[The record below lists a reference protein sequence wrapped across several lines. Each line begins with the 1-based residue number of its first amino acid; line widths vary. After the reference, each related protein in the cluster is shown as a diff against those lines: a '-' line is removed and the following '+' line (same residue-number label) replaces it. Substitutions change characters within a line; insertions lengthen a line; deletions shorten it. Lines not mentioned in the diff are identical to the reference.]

1 MSTIRCLSLHT
12 GEKIAKKQDVMSQ
25 IEQAEK
31 KYFARHEAFDFHNE
45 LKKRNLELIVIVNEA
60 HGSSSRPALVAYMV
74 FAYMKHGST
83 VMLHKICVQEK
94 FRRQGIAKDVLANQ
108 VQRLKKKGIAKIQL
122 WVDDS
127 NVAAR
132 QLYAYVGFKEVSRC
146 SDYYAMGR
154 AGVQMA
160 LSLV

>member
-1 MSTIRCLSLHT
+1 
-12 GEKIAKKQDVMSQ
+12 MSQ